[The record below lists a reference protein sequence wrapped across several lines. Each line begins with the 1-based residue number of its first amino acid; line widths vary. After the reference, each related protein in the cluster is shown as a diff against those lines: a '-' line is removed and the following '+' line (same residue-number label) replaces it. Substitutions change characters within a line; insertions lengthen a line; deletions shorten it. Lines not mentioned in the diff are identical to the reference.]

1 MATHLTR
8 QIVQLVT
15 SKIQPSSRVLSSSVH
30 TSACDLSSDAQGKKE
45 PKLGGRTPR
54 KNLINHSRI
63 RGIDMLRNP
72 KLNKGTGF
80 TLKERQLMG
89 IHGLLPPVVRNMDE
103 QMLRVMTNFAKRQTD
118 LDRYIY
124 LMSLQDRNERLFYRV
139 LTEHVEEMMPIVY
152 TPTVGQACQQY
163 GVTFRRPRGLFISIK
178 DAGHI
183 YEMICNWPER
193 NVKAIVVT
201 DGERILGLGDLGV
214 YGMGIPVGKLSLYTA
229 LGGIDPSKCLPICL
243 DVGTNNQKL
252 HEDPLYIGT
261 AQKRVTGQA
270 YDDFID
276 EFMTAVSRR
285 YGHNCLVQFED
296 FGNHNAFRLLE
307 KYRHQYCTFNDD
319 IQGTA
324 AVAAAG
330 VFASLRITGKKLVD
344 NVFVFQGAG
353 EANIGIAELLALA
366 MREEGLS
373 REEAYSRI
381 WMVDSKGLIVK
392 DRPSGGI
399 SGHKAPF
406 AKPHKALTNLEE
418 IIEDIKPTALI
429 GAAAVP
435 GAFTETVIKAMGR
448 LNERP
453 IIFALSNP
461 TSMSECTAEQAYTL
475 TEGRCVFA
483 SGSPFPACTLNGKT
497 FYPGQGNNAYIFP
510 GVALGVLTCGVRH
523 IEDKVFLRAAQALAG
538 LVTEQHLAEGRVY
551 PPLSDIQD
559 VSVAIATDLAQYV
572 YKEGLASAYPEPL
585 DKEEFIRSFLYHTEY
600 ECFEPEVW
608 EWPEH

>member
-1 MATHLTR
+1 MAAHLTR
-8 QIVQLVT
+8 QVVQVVT
-15 SKIQPSSRVLSSSVH
+15 SKIPPSSRVLSSSVH
-30 TSACDLSSDAQGKKE
+30 TSAYHLSSEDKGE
-45 PKLGGRTPR
+45 KLSEKNPR

-72 KLNKGTGF
+72 KLNKGTGY

-89 IHGLLPPVVRNMDE
+89 IHGLLPPVVRSMDE
-103 QMLRVMTNFAKRQTD
+103 QMVRVMTNFSKRQND

-152 TPTVGQACQQY
+152 TPIVGQACQQY

-229 LGGIDPSKCLPICL
+229 LGGIDPSKCLPITL

-252 HEDPLYIGT
+252 HDDPLYIGSPH
-261 AQKRVTGQA
+261 KRVTGQA

-276 EFMTAVSRR
+276 EFMIAVTRR
-285 YGHNCLVQFED
+285 YGSNCLIQFED

-366 MREEGLS
+366 MREDGLS

-399 SGHKAPF
+399 SVHKAPF
-406 AKPHKALTNLEE
+406 ARPHKALTSLEE
-418 IIEDIKPTALI
+418 IVEDIKPTVLI

-435 GAFTETVIKAMGR
+435 GAFTERVLTAMGKH
-448 LNERP
+448 NERP

-483 SGSPFPACTLNGKT
+483 SGSPFPTCTLNGET

-523 IEDKVFLRAAQALAG
+523 IEDKIFLRAAQALAG
-538 LVTEQHLAEGRVY
+538 LVTDDHLAEGRVY

-572 YKEGLASAYPEPL
+572 YREGLASTYPEPL

-608 EWPEH
+608 DWPHY

>member
-1 MATHLTR
+1 MAAHLTR
-8 QIVQLVT
+8 QI
-15 SKIQPSSRVLSSSVH
+15 IQQIASRAQFTSRVLSVSLH
-30 TSACDLSSDAQGKKE
+30 TSGSQQSKKDGKP
-45 PKLGGRTPR
+45 PK
-54 KNLINHSRI
+54 KIINHTRI
-63 RGIDMLRNP
+63 RGIDILRNP
-72 KLNKGTGF
+72 KMNKGTGF
-80 TLKERQLMG
+80 TLRERQIMG
-89 IHGLLPPVVRNMDE
+89 VHGLLPPVVRTVEE
-103 QMLRVMTNFAKRQTD
+103 QMLRVMTNFSKRQSD

-139 LTEHVEEMMPIVY
+139 LTDHVEEMMPIVY
-152 TPTVGQACQQY
+152 TPTVGLACQQY

-178 DAGHI
+178 DTGHI

-243 DVGTNNQKL
+243 DVGTNNKAL

-261 AQKRVTGQA
+261 PENRVTGKA

-276 EFMTAVSRR
+276 EFMRAVAKR
-285 YGHNCLVQFED
+285 YGYNCLIQFED

-330 VFASLRITGKKLVD
+330 VFASLRITGKRLVD

-366 MREEGLS
+366 MREQGLS
-373 REEAYSRI
+373 KEEAYSRI

-392 DRPSGGI
+392 DRPAGGI
-399 SGHKAPF
+399 SEHKAPF
-406 AKPHKALTNLEE
+406 AKRHKPLTTLEE
-418 IIEDIKPTALI
+418 IVEDIKPTVLI

-435 GAFTETVIKAMGR
+435 GAFTEKVIKAMGK

-453 IIFALSNP
+453 VIFALSNP
-461 TSMSECTAEQAYTL
+461 TSMAECTAEQAYTL

-483 SGSPFPACTLNGKT
+483 SGSPFPSCTLNGKT
-497 FYPGQGNNAYIFP
+497 FHPGQGNNAYIFP

-523 IEDKVFLRAAQALAG
+523 IEDKVFLRAAQSLAG
-538 LVTEQHLAEGRVY
+538 LVTDKHLAEGRVY
-551 PPLSDIQD
+551 PPLSDIQE

-572 YKEGLASAYPEPL
+572 YKEGLASTYPEPL
-585 DKEEFIRSFLYHTEY
+585 DKEEFVRSFLYHTQY
-600 ECFEPEVW
+600 ECFEPEIW
-608 EWPEH
+608 EWPSQ